1 VYAIG
6 GLWGVPGEYGPFF
19 NPVTIVASVLCGV
32 ALATVALAVL
42 SRLSNRAAAIFRVAA
57 VTLTLLSLGAPLQA
71 LAGAMPG
78 FAAATA
84 ATGLAMITMHLITGG
99 AIAGLLPAVARR

>member
-84 ATGLAMITMHLITGG
+84 ATGLAMITMHVITGG
-99 AIAGLLPAVARR
+99 AIAGLLPALARR